1 MVISRQ
7 LRIALLISFLWH
19 LFCMSFVSIVFLPGA
34 FKPRHYSSVY
44 FLGSILGSPVS
55 ARPPALLESGR
66 AGLPVDKRGAGEA
79 RRMPRLYKGDF
90 VKLPPELDARMDIT
104 PFSERQRT
112 SLPAQRKV
120 LNPDDFIDVD
130 VLLRQGFPLRSS
142 SFGGQV
148 EGLSPEAQALGD
160 VSKEDISSFESF
172 ASAKRPKAQRDSSL
186 LQNRPSP
193 SRDSSLLQNRPSPSR
208 SGGRSGGRSE
218 GRQIIFQPAF
228 LNYPEVAIQQE
239 LKGDWAIFK
248 IYISAD
254 GLVEQLICIQV
265 SGNPEID
272 AALARYIERWR
283 FAPVAGLQGQWQ
295 TVKISLDA
303 K

>member
-19 LFCMSFVSIVFLPGA
+19 LFCMSFVSIVSLPGG
-34 FKPRHYSSVY
+34 FKPRQYSSVY

-55 ARPPALLESGR
+55 ARPPALLESRR
-66 AGLPVDKRGAGEA
+66 AGLTVDKRGGQA
-79 RRMPRLYKGDF
+79 RRMSRLYKGDF

-112 SLPAQRKV
+112 SLLAQRKV

-130 VLLRQGFPLRSS
+130 V
-142 SFGGQV
+142 
-148 EGLSPEAQALGD
+148 
-160 VSKEDISSFESF
+160 SKEGI
-172 ASAKRPKAQRDSSL
+172 PY
-186 LQNRPSP
+186 
-193 SRDSSLLQNRPSPSR
+193 RPSPSR
-208 SGGRSGGRSE
+208 SGGGSGRGSE

-265 SGNPEID
+265 SGSPEID

>member
-1 MVISRQ
+1 
-7 LRIALLISFLWH
+7 
-19 LFCMSFVSIVFLPGA
+19 
-34 FKPRHYSSVY
+34 
-44 FLGSILGSPVS
+44 LGSILRSPVL
-55 ARPPALLESGR
+55 ARPRALLESRR
-66 AGLPVDKRGAGEA
+66 AGPPVDKRGAGEA

-90 VKLPPELDARMDIT
+90 VKLPPELGARMDMA

-120 LNPDDFIDVD
+120 LTPDDFIDVD
-130 VLLRQGFPLRSS
+130 VLK
-142 SFGGQV
+142 GGI
-148 EGLSPEAQALGD
+148 PY
-160 VSKEDISSFESF
+160 
-172 ASAKRPKAQRDSSL
+172 
-186 LQNRPSP
+186 
-193 SRDSSLLQNRPSPSR
+193 RPSPSR
-208 SGGRSGGRSE
+208 SGGRSGGQSE

-239 LKGDWAIFK
+239 LKGDWSIFK

-265 SGNPEID
+265 SGSPEID

>member
-1 MVISRQ
+1 MVIGRQ
-7 LRIALLISFLWH
+7 LRIALLVSFLWH
-19 LFCMSFVSIVFLPGA
+19 LFCMSFVSIVFLPGG
-34 FKPRHYSSVY
+34 FKPRQYSSVY
-44 FLGSILGSPVS
+44 FLGSILRSPVL
-55 ARPPALLESGR
+55 ARPPAVLESRR

-79 RRMPRLYKGDF
+79 RRMSRLYKGDF

-130 VLLRQGFPLRSS
+130 VLKEGIP
-142 SFGGQV
+142 SF
-148 EGLSPEAQALGD
+148 
-160 VSKEDISSFESF
+160 KSF
-172 ASAKRPKAQRDSSL
+172 ASAKRPKT
-186 LQNRPSP
+186 P
-193 SRDSSLLQNRPSPSR
+193 
-208 SGGRSGGRSE
+208 
-218 GRQIIFQPAF
+218 RQIIFQPAF

-265 SGNPEID
+265 SGSPEID

>member
-34 FKPRHYSSVY
+34 FKPRQYSSVY
-44 FLGSILGSPVS
+44 FLGSILRNPVS
-55 ARPPALLESGR
+55 ARH
-66 AGLPVDKRGAGEA
+66 V
-79 RRMPRLYKGDF
+79 PRLYKGDF
-90 VKLPPELDARMDIT
+90 VKLPPELDTRMEIT

-112 SLPAQRKV
+112 FLPAQRKV

-130 VLLRQGFPLRSS
+130 V
-142 SFGGQV
+142 
-148 EGLSPEAQALGD
+148 
-160 VSKEDISSFESF
+160 SKEGI
-172 ASAKRPKAQRDSSL
+172 PY
-186 LQNRPSP
+186 
-193 SRDSSLLQNRPSPSR
+193 RPSPSR
-208 SGGRSGGRSE
+208 SAGPGG

-265 SGNPEID
+265 SGSPEID